1 MTINY
6 LSTKDGCQNL
16 NKILE
21 CVFRRVILGNN
32 IIEKIRNIAN
42 DRSQPT
48 PITRSRSKYFRMY
61 SFQITNVVTDQEL
74 INIIDCKAKAA
85 LFNPNWTII
94 HVHNIKVGII
104 IALPDNTTD
113 KK

>member
-1 MTINY
+1 
-6 LSTKDGCQNL
+6 
-16 NKILE
+16 
-21 CVFRRVILGNN
+21 
-32 IIEKIRNIAN
+32 
-42 DRSQPT
+42 
-48 PITRSRSKYFRMY
+48 MY